1 MPEYIIVNTAEEYK
15 ASAGLFTEYAQWLGI
30 DLSFQHFDEEL
41 QALEK
46 MYGPPDGGIILC
58 KDNDK
63 FIACV
68 AIRKFEEGIAEL
80 KRMYVQPACQHKG
93 IGKILMERSIELAR
107 SAGYKK
113 IVLDT
118 LNDMTP
124 AIQLY
129 TQYGFTETTA
139 YYYNPNATV
148 VYFKK
153 DL

>member
-1 MPEYIIVNTAEEYK
+1 MPDYIIVSTTEEYK
-15 ASAGLFTEYAQWLGI
+15 VAAKLFAEYAQWLGI

-41 QALEK
+41 QSLEK

-58 KDNDK
+58 KQDNE

-68 AIRKFEEGIAEL
+68 AIRKFADGIAEL
-80 KRMYVQPACQHKG
+80 KRMYVQPAYQHMG
-93 IGKILMERSIELAR
+93 IGKALMERSIELATTCC
-107 SAGYKK
+107 YKK

-129 TQYGFTETTA
+129 KRYGFTETTA

-148 VYFKK
+148 VYFEKE
-153 DL
+153 L